1 MGEDPQEFLKVV
13 HKIIDAMGVNSVEET
28 ELATYQ
34 LKSVVQVWYTKWKYN
49 RPMGAGPIEWK
60 VFILEFLD

>member
-1 MGEDPQEFLKVV
+1 
-13 HKIIDAMGVNSVEET
+13 MGVNSLEEA

-34 LKSVVQVWYTKWKYN
+34 LKSVVEVWYTKWKNN

-60 VFILEFLD
+60 VFKLALLD